1 MRVYAATGGLLGWF
15 ALGLQLYLMLIQ
27 VPRGD
32 AVLGTVITFF
42 SFFTIL
48 TNLLVAAVF
57 TAIVIRPKGGWWQ
70 WLCRP
75 PVQAGTAVYI
85 AIVGIIYQLLLRQ
98 LWNPQGAQWVAD
110 VLLHAVIPIGY
121 VLYWLLFAPRAG
133 LHWKDAVA
141 WLGYPAVYLV
151 YILARGGVTG
161 LYPYPFVDVN
171 VLGYGGVLERAAGFL
186 LVFLGMG
193 LLVVAV
199 ARLTRERTRPL
210 SEPKAT

>member
-1 MRVYAATGGLLGWF
+1 MRIYAAVGALLGWF
-15 ALGLQLYLMLIQ
+15 GLALQLYLMLVQ
-27 VPRGD
+27 APGPER
-32 AVLGTVITFF
+32 LGAVITYF

-48 TNLLVAAVF
+48 TNILAAVVF
-57 TAIVIRPKGGWWQ
+57 TAVALQPKGEWGQ

-75 PVQAGTAVYI
+75 SVQAATAVYI
-85 AIVGIIYQLLLRQ
+85 AVVGMVYQLLLRQ

-110 VLLHAVIPIGY
+110 VVLHSIIPVGY

-133 LHWKDAVA
+133 LNWKDAVV
-141 WLGYPAVYLV
+141 WLTYPAVYLV
-151 YILARGGVTG
+151 YILARGAMSG

-171 VLGYGGVLERAAGFL
+171 VLGYGGVLARAAGFL

-199 ARLTRERTRPL
+199 GRWMRAR
-210 SEPKAT
+210 S